1 MRYRLPQL
9 VSVRPAKRDIFI
21 DHVEALRRRE
31 VAVNKFLEV
40 PADREARE
48 GFQASNRL
56 CFFFKFRSQAADCKV
71 LETGQT
77 DLQYCS
83 IVLGGNGIEM
93 LH

>member
-1 MRYRLPQL
+1 M
-9 VSVRPAKRDIFI
+9 
-21 DHVEALRRRE
+21 
-31 VAVNKFLEV
+31 AVNEFLEV

-48 GFQASNRL
+48 VFQASNRL
-56 CFFFKFRSQAADCKV
+56 GFFSKVRFQAADSKV

-83 IVLGGNGIEM
+83 IVLRGNGIEM